1 MCLEVDGNIFSILWF
16 QHHKMAAADAV
27 YRVKLKNLRTGSIT
41 ERSFRSGE
49 KFERVTLEKSR
60 HQFLYKD
67 AQGYH
72 FMDNETYEQAALSEK
87 VLGEAVK
94 YLSENMEVEL
104 ASFEGDILGV
114 ELPVHVELRVV
125 ETEPGLRGDTAQGG
139 GMKPAK
145 LSTGVVIQV
154 PLFVNVGDVIRLKTE
169 TGEYEERV
177 L

>member
-1 MCLEVDGNIFSILWF
+1 MCFEVDGNIFSILWF

-49 KFERVTLEKSR
+49 KFERVTLEKSKY
-60 HQFLYKD
+60 QFLYKD

-72 FMDNETYEQAALSEK
+72 FMNSETYEQAALSEK
-87 VLGEAVK
+87 ALGEAVK

-104 ASFEGDILGV
+104 ASFEGEILGV
-114 ELPVHVELRVV
+114 ELPVHVQLKVA
-125 ETEPGLRGDTAQGG
+125 ETEPGHRGNTVQG
-139 GMKPAK
+139 GMKPAT
-145 LSTGVVIQV
+145 LETGYVIQV